1 MAQCWQLLAMCSGH
15 SLCMLSSDYL
25 TLRHHNVRMRNN
37 VDNET
42 WYMDRDKDLRPDAQY
57 HGESLVNI
65 VLLVNNNKQP
75 CAYIMDIRM

>member
-1 MAQCWQLLAMCSGH
+1 MG
-15 SLCMLSSDYL
+15 
-25 TLRHHNVRMRNN
+25 
-37 VDNET
+37 NET
-42 WYMDRDKDLRPDAQY
+42 WYMDKDKDLRPEAQY